1 MLMKKIIKMH
11 KSRIFKHKKFY
22 MDKFKHS
29 ERDFIQI
36 YNLYTS
42 LTFITIFNQL
52 TLAKGQEYGHKS
64 SPTNKSVNEDLKAST
79 VSKPK

>member
-1 MLMKKIIKMH
+1 ME
-11 KSRIFKHKKFY
+11 
-22 MDKFKHS
+22 KFKHS

-52 TLAKGQEYGHKS
+52 TLAKGQEYGHKV
-64 SPTNKSVNEDLKAST
+64 SPRNKSVGEDLKAYT
-79 VSKPK
+79 GGKTK